1 MKLVCVKGDCE
12 FQLKV
17 KALNRVWVVG
27 LAIDLTLL
35 RSLSSQAVSAYLEQ
49 P

>member
-1 MKLVCVKGDCE
+1 MCIKGGCE

-17 KALNRVWVVG
+17 MVLNRVRVVG